1 MESKE
6 QVVNY
11 DDSGLHLL
19 ADAVLLLEQ
28 QSDCRSNNGSKENQ
42 RLDYIVERYNKAL
55 INNIDKLEE
64 LFSETDLDVSTI
76 KSFSKAGGC
85 NKHYDLIIHF
95 IDDSTKTIEHKG
107 IKMTKKS
114 PVNDFERPWSLT
126 PQLLN
131 ETYQF
136 ARTSI
141 YLDLW
146 YTKAMPEL
154 KAKWPDLPE
163 FPSYNEWIKLDASM
177 GSAKSDW
184 GKALKIKRQLSKA
197 NLTFIDNIYKKYLK
211 QFWTTISS
219 NSEFMEELKQD
230 LFTNISLVLEDKN
243 YWINTFYKTSKEI
256 VPEFS
261 FISKTPQI
269 SNLNIEIDLGTSKNL
284 PKAILKYNLTS
295 NPDKI
300 FIGEARLRW
309 GNGNGI
315 SNIRWNIS

>member
-6 QVVNY
+6 QVVNN
-11 DDSGLHLL
+11 DGLHLL

-28 QSDCRSNNGSKENQ
+28 QSDCRGKNGTKENQ
-42 RLDYIVERYNKAL
+42 RLDYIVETYNKAL
-55 INNIDKLEE
+55 VNESGKLEQ
-64 LFSETDLDVSTI
+64 LFSETDLNVNNI
-76 KSFSKAGGC
+76 ESFSKAGGC
-85 NKHYDLIIHF
+85 GKHYDLLIHMN
-95 IDDSTKTIEHKG
+95 DGSTKTIEHKG
-107 IKMTKKS
+107 ITMSKKI

-136 ARTSI
+136 SKTSI

-146 YTKAMPEL
+146 YTNAMPEL
-154 KAKWPDLPE
+154 KTKWPDLPE
-163 FPSYNEWIKLDASM
+163 FPSYNDWIKLDASM

-184 GKALKIKRQLSKA
+184 GIALKVKRKASKA
-197 NLTFIDNIYKKYLK
+197 NTKFIDNIYKKYLK
-211 QFWTTISS
+211 QFWTTIST
-219 NSEFMEELKQD
+219 NSEFMEELRQD
-230 LFTNISLVLEDKN
+230 LFTNISRVLEDKN

-261 FISKTPQI
+261 FISITPQI
-269 SNLNIEIDLGTSKNL
+269 SNLNIEIDLGTGKNF
-284 PKAILKYNLTS
+284 PKAIITYNLTS
-295 NPDKI
+295 NPSKI
-300 FIGEARLRW
+300 FTGEARLRW